1 MHVLF
6 IALSFPSP
14 ENPYRSPFIREQVR
28 LLCERKEIERV
39 TVLSPTTSVPPFMRR
54 FRRAAEQASLPA
66 RYQMV
71 EGRCE
76 VLFPRYMKF
85 PGELLLRW
93 TVAQWCRIVDQTVTA
108 FVRTHPVSIIHA
120 NSGNVS
126 AWAAV
131 STARRRHIPCVVT
144 YQGSEVHQTLARRRK
159 GWQLCRDSF
168 RLADF
173 NLSVSRSLEDI
184 LRLHAKPLGRCE
196 VLLRGVDQTRFFPPL
211 ERTLHPRVLFVGR
224 IEEAKGAFDLLSAW
238 VKVKTAC
245 PGALLSVVGPDRT
258 QGLFLRKAQALGVD
272 SSITL
277 TGPLPPPMVA
287 ELMRQSRLLCLPS
300 HGEGTPNSVTE
311 ALSCGLPVVA
321 TRVGGI
327 PDVVEHGKTG
337 LLVDQGN
344 IDSLADALVSL
355 LRDPGRCA
363 CMGEEAHAF
372 ACEHLNARKSV
383 GRLVEFY
390 SELIAA
396 HSGGQAGAGNAS
408 PILRSQEAAPVR

>member
-6 IALSFPSP
+6 VALSFPSP

-28 LLCERKEIERV
+28 LLCERKEIDRI
-39 TVLSPTTSVPPFMRR
+39 TVLSPTTSVPAFLRR
-54 FRRAAEQASLPA
+54 FRRVAEQASLPD

-76 VLFPRYMKF
+76 VLFPRYIKL

-93 TVAQWCRIVDQTVTA
+93 TVAQWCRIVDQTVA
-108 FVRTHPVSIIHA
+108 RFARTHPISIIHA

-126 AWAAV
+126 ARAAV
-131 STARRRHIPCVVT
+131 YAARRRHIPCVVT
-144 YQGSEVHQTLARRRK
+144 YQGSEVHQILARRRK

-168 RLADF
+168 RLADL

-184 LRLHAKPLGRCE
+184 LKLHAQPQGRCE

-211 ERTLHPRVLFVGR
+211 ERTPHPRALFVGR
-224 IEEAKGAFDLLSAW
+224 VEEAKGAFDLLSAW

-245 PGALLSVVGPDRT
+245 PDAQLSVVGPDRT

-287 ELMRQSRLLCLPS
+287 DLMRQSRLLCLPS

-311 ALSCGLPVVA
+311 ALSCGLPVVV

-327 PDVVEHGKTG
+327 PDVVEHEKTG
-337 LLVDQGN
+337 LLVDVGK

-363 CMGEEAHAF
+363 RMGEAALAF
-372 ACEHLNARKSV
+372 AREYLNARESV

-390 SELIAA
+390 RELIAA
-396 HSGGQAGAGNAS
+396 YSGRQADAENGSAIMS
-408 PILRSQEAAPVR
+408 DQEAASAR